1 MNKEKRV
8 RLNSEIRNRLAI
20 QFRNHLENEST
31 QEKEAFL
38 QSREEYPLMEKT
50 AFETARQ
57 IVSRVY
63 PKKDVEMAKYLS
75 DKFSNIQI
83 YRKDNCFNF
92 TFTAEAEERRY
103 NSHTDQSETIK
114 VMKEQEKHFDF
125 GLRGSTTGNTYDR
138 QMDFALAMYRE
149 ELKAKPNC
157 NPDIHI
163 EQENDSPYKRKF
175 VEANDKFFGFNGS
188 VTSQENGVMYNYD
201 KQFELEVLGSS
212 YCGSRLLNADN
223 SEIEILDKWLMAK
236 QKVIDSHAIWINT
249 ILDQMKIIKQSLQS
263 YKYFDEAFE
272 LAKTLNLDLK
282 EVEEIKDNSS
292 ALTIFNPSNV
302 ASLIQAMKNKKQTRE
317 AKIKARLLYE
327 KQQASS

>member
-1 MNKEKRV
+1 MNKQKRA
-8 RLNSEIRNRLAI
+8 RLNAEIRNRLAI

-50 AFETARQ
+50 AFETAKQ

-75 DKFSNIQI
+75 EKFSNIQI
-83 YRKDNCFNF
+83 YRKDSCFNF

-157 NPDIHI
+157 NPDINI

-175 VEANDKFFGFNGS
+175 VEANNNFFGFNGAS
-188 VTSQENGVMYNYD
+188 TENENGIMAKYNKD
-201 KQFELEVLGSS
+201 FELEVLGSS

-223 SEIEILDKWLMAK
+223 SEIEVLDKWLMAK
-236 QKVIDSHAIWINT
+236 QKVIDSHAIWIKT
-249 ILDQMKIIKQSLQS
+249 ILDQIKIIKQSLQS